1 MNKKTL
7 RSISFLA
14 VAAVFLMA
22 PRCSIF
28 GGSQPGEEP
37 PPIDTTTPITLE
49 YWRLWDDSDA
59 LDQFI
64 DDYTKDH
71 KNITIEVKKVE
82 LKEGETIYDYQNR
95 LIKLIAD
102 GAGPDMFMIHND
114 WLPYMEQQIVPVP
127 AGLYSVKNY
136 QDTFPDVVQKDF
148 IDNNQIYAIP
158 YYVDN
163 LMLFYNTDIFTEKR
177 IQEPPR
183 TLQELVDMVPLLTE
197 YDSRGNIVRSAI
209 PLGVADGIP
218 RAADI
223 LTALMMQY
231 GAVMT
236 SENKTTATFNLPAP
250 NTTPPVLAAQEAL
263 AYYTAFADPNS
274 PVYTYTD
281 AKNADGSR
289 KFPSDVQAFM
299 EGKAA
304 MMIGYSYQVD
314 NIRKF
319 NSTLK
324 FATAPLP
331 QQQLQKPVTIANY
344 WGETVSKTS
353 KHQNEAWDFI
363 KFMSSSSNQSY
374 YFNATHHVPSDKN
387 LLTKYEGRKYY
398 GPVAEQI
405 GYSQTWYRHNT
416 PEVEAISAQMIN
428 NVLKNH
434 ISPGIAVDTAVRDIN
449 NLD

>member
-1 MNKKTL
+1 MNKKIL
-7 RSISFLA
+7 RSISFLTIA
-14 VAAVFLMA
+14 MLFLMA
-22 PRCSIF
+22 PRCGIF
-28 GGSQPGEEP
+28 GGGGSEGEQ

-49 YWRLWDDSDA
+49 YWRLWDDSDV
-59 LDQFI
+59 LNQFI
-64 DDYTKDH
+64 ESYTKSH

-82 LKEGETIYDYQNR
+82 LKEGETVYDYQSE

-114 WLPYMEQQIVPVP
+114 WLPYMQQQIVPIP
-127 AGLYSVKNY
+127 SGMYSVKDY
-136 QDTFPDVVQKDF
+136 QDAFPEVVQEDF

-158 YYVDN
+158 YSVDN
-163 LMLFYNTDIFTEKR
+163 LMLFYNTNIFTEKK
-177 IQEPPR
+177 IKQPPR
-183 TLQELVDMVPLLTE
+183 TLQELVDIVPLLTE
-197 YDSRGNIVRSAI
+197 FDSKGNLVRSAL

-223 LTALMMQY
+223 LTALMVQY

-236 SENKTTATFNLPAP
+236 SEDKTTATFNLPAP
-250 NTTPPVLAAQEAL
+250 STTPPVLAAQEAL
-263 AYYTAFADPNS
+263 AYYTAFADPSS
-274 PVYTYTD
+274 PIYTYTD
-281 AKNADGSR
+281 AKNTSGSR

-304 MMIGYSYQVD
+304 MMIGYGYQVD

-363 KFMSSSSNQSY
+363 KFMSSSGNLSY
-374 YFNATHHVPSDKN
+374 YFNSTHRVPSNKD
-387 LLTKYEGRKYY
+387 LLAKYEGRKYY

-405 GYSQTWYRHNT
+405 DYSQTWYRHNT
-416 PEVEAISAQMIN
+416 PEVEAIFAQMIN
-428 NVLKNH
+428 NVLKNK
-434 ISPGIAVDTAVRDIN
+434 ISPEIAVDTAVRDIN
-449 NLD
+449 SLD